1 MVQKLLRNE
10 SRFELGYWAIRG
22 LAQPIRFLLTHSG
35 VIFSETRYGI
45 EQDGRY
51 IENEIDDWDSEKNN
65 LGLALPNLPYLFDY
79 SKSKKIGLSQ
89 SNSILRYLGRELGYY
104 GSSDEEQIQIDM
116 LQDEAYDL
124 RSTIVETAYTLG
136 SSYVAKLENFRVKS
150 APKYLNIFEAYLAK
164 KNNKKYFVGNQITLV
179 DFVIYELLWQV
190 CLMVPEEIL
199 QKKYKSLNYFT
210 NNFESIESIAEYR
223 NSEEYLDRPI
233 NSVWASFK

>member
-1 MVQKLLRNE
+1 
-10 SRFELGYWAIRG
+10 
-22 LAQPIRFLLTHSG
+22 
-35 VIFSETRYGI
+35 
-45 EQDGRY
+45 
-51 IENEIDDWDSEKNN
+51 
-65 LGLALPNLPYLFDY
+65 
-79 SKSKKIGLSQ
+79 
-89 SNSILRYLGRELGYY
+89 
-104 GSSDEEQIQIDM
+104 M